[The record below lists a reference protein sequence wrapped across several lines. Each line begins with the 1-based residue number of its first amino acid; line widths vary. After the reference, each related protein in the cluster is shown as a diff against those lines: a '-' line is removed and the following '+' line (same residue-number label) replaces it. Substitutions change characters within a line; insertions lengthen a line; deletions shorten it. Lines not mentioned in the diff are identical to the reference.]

1 MSETEKKTQQTKKAP
16 GKRSLLD
23 DKRFRMPF
31 AILLAVAA
39 WVLVTMVIQPNTTTP
54 LYGVPVNFSYDSSKY
69 TTQGLSIVNSPSYN
83 VTLKVSGN
91 GSVIGGLTKDDFLV
105 YPDYSSVKTS
115 GAASLKLNVKCTAE
129 TAGSVSV
136 SVQPKNMTVDVVF
149 DTVEEKVVPITVMA
163 KDLKLADGY
172 TLYKTTAAPGEVT
185 LSGPTSE
192 LENVTQAI
200 AEVTADGE
208 LDDSVTVNTTLKFA
222 DAEGNEVPFTYVTA
236 DNETADVTLTV
247 YKLAE
252 LPLRV
257 DFVNTPDGFDDSI
270 LKYSLSQ
277 NTLQVAGPASVID
290 AMSEISVG
298 SIDVST
304 FSLNKVYE
312 LPITLPG
319 GLVSQ
324 ENIASVTVSFDT
336 TGLSTKTLNLP
347 ATSVQVVNLPSTY
360 RLTVKSDRIQNVTLC
375 GPADVLSGL
384 TAANVIARIDADE
397 LSITTGQ
404 QNIAVSIYVPSSG
417 KVFAVGTYTV
427 QCQIESK

>member
-1 MSETEKKTQQTKKAP
+1 MSEAEKKTEQGKKTP
-16 GKRSLLD
+16 GKRNFLD
-23 DKRFRMPF
+23 DGRFRMAF
-31 AILLAVAA
+31 ALLLAVAA
-39 WVLVTMVIQPNTTTP
+39 WVLVTMVIQPNTTTT

-69 TTQGLSIVNSPSYN
+69 TSQGLSIVNHPSYT
-83 VTLKVSGN
+83 VSLKVSGN
-91 GSVIGGLTKDDFLV
+91 GSVIGSLGKDDFLV

-129 TAGSVSV
+129 TSGSVTV

-149 DTVEEKVVPITVMA
+149 DTVEEKVVPITVVA

-172 TLYKTTAAPGEVT
+172 TLYKTAAAPGEVT

-192 LENVTQAI
+192 LKNVTQAI

-208 LDDSVTVNTTLKFA
+208 LSDSVTVNTALKFA
-222 DAEGNEVPFTYVTA
+222 DAEGNEVSFTYVTA

-257 DFVNTPDGFDDSI
+257 DFVNKPENFDASI

-277 NTLQVAGPASVID
+277 NKLQVAGPASVID
-290 AMSEISVG
+290 TMKEISVG
-298 SIDVST
+298 SIDLST

-312 LPITLPG
+312 LPISLPS
-319 GLVSQ
+319 GLASQ

-336 TGLSTKTLNLP
+336 TGLSTKTINLP
-347 ATSVQVVNLPSTY
+347 STSVQVVNLPSTY
-360 RLTVKSDRIQNVTLC
+360 KLTVKSDRIQNVVLC
-375 GPADVLSGL
+375 GPTSVLEGL
-384 TAANVIARIDADE
+384 TAANVVARIDADE

-417 KVFAVGTYTV
+417 QVFALGTYTV